1 VIPAGKDLKQQ
12 DIELEKMNWLTD
24 GVVGKVNS

>member
-12 DIELEKMNWLTD
+12 DGELEKMNWLTD
-24 GVVGKVNS
+24 GVIGKVNS